1 MTVVGMIPARYA
13 ATRLPGKVLADI
25 CGKPM
30 LQHVYERA
38 CRAATVGQVVIAT
51 DDERIAEVAR
61 GFGAR
66 VEMTSPEHKSGT
78 DRLAEVARGLDCDI
92 VVNIQGDEPLI
103 DPRIIDAAV
112 QPLLDEA
119 EVRMATLAT
128 QATAHEWAAAS
139 VVKVVCDG
147 RGNALYFSRRQI
159 PYFRLDDPA
168 QESAL
173 AGDLVHPVSG
183 CRPLKH
189 IGLYVYRRDTLL
201 WYAGLPRGVLE
212 ATESLEQLRV
222 LENGCPIRV
231 VEVDYSPIGVD
242 TPEDLETVRRLVE
255 AQSGART

>member
-25 CGKPM
+25 GGKPM

-38 CRAATVGQVVIAT
+38 LRATTLREVIIAT
-51 DDERIAEVAR
+51 DDPRIAEAVR
-61 GFGAR
+61 GFGGQVA
-66 VEMTSPEHKSGT
+66 MTSTEHKSGT
-78 DRLAEVARGLDCDI
+78 DRLAEVAKGRECDI
-92 VVNIQGDEPLI
+92 VANIQGDEPLI
-103 DPRIIDAAV
+103 DPSIIDRAV
-112 QPLLDEA
+112 QPLLDDPT
-119 EVRMATLAT
+119 VRMATLAT
-128 QATAHEWAAAS
+128 RATAQEWAAAS

-147 RGNALYFSRRQI
+147 AGNALYFSRRQI

-168 QESAL
+168 QETAL

-189 IGLYVYRRDTLL
+189 IGLYVYRRETLL
-201 WYAGLPRGVLE
+201 WFAGLPRGVLE

-231 VEVDYSPIGVD
+231 VEVDASPIGVD
-242 TPEDLETVRRLVE
+242 TPEDLETVRKLVE
-255 AQSGART
+255 AQQ